1 MITLRIEDISSFEDI
16 EEYKDQV
23 QTDNPIYFEALM
35 YKRYDVIMELILF
48 PKSSI
53 IRNFEKALRLY
64 KAVGSIYAIDLITNR
79 YYHHA
84 LWTELVNRL
93 EKDGGIDRAGIT
105 HMKKTIIRD
114 LAMPIPY
121 TGLCYACCRLCKDC
135 EIYKKCGRCDIKGSL
150 YDKLSDAFNAGDR
163 EKAIKYARGIRD
175 AW

>member
-16 EEYKDQV
+16 DEYKDQV
-23 QTDNPIYFEALM
+23 QTDNPIYFEALK

-53 IRNFEKALRLY
+53 IRNFEKALELY
-64 KAVGSIYAIDLITNR
+64 KIDLLTNR

-93 EKDGGIDRAGIT
+93 EKDGIDRAGIT

-114 LAMPIPY
+114 LELPIPY
-121 TGLCYACCRLCKDC
+121 TGTCYACCRLCKDC
-135 EIYKKCGRCDIKGSL
+135 EIYKKCGKCDIKWSSYDRL
-150 YDKLSDAFNAGDR
+150 YDAFTAVDKNT
-163 EKAIKYARGIRD
+163 AIKYAREIRD

>member
-23 QTDNPIYFEALM
+23 QTDNPIYFEALK

-48 PKSSI
+48 PRSYLI
-53 IRNFEKALRLY
+53 EDFERALKVR
-64 KAVGSIYAIDLITNR
+64 SIDLLTNR

-93 EKDGGIDRAGIT
+93 ERDGIDRAGIT

-114 LAMPIPY
+114 LSLPIPY
-121 TGLCYACCRLCKDC
+121 NGTCYACCRLCKDC
-135 EIYKKCGRCDIKGSL
+135 EIYKKCGKCDIKGST
-150 YDKLSDAFNAGDR
+150 YDKLYDAFTAVNRSA
-163 EKAIKYARGIRD
+163 AITYAREVRD

>member
-23 QTDNPIYFEALM
+23 QTDNPIYFEALK
-35 YKRYDVIMELILF
+35 YKRYDVIMELIVF

-53 IRNFEKALRLY
+53 IEDFKKALKLY
-64 KAVGSIYAIDLITNR
+64 KIDLLTNR
-79 YYHHA
+79 YYHRV

-93 EKDGGIDRAGIT
+93 EKDGIDRVGIT

-114 LAMPIPY
+114 LGLPIPY
-121 TGLCYACCRLCKDC
+121 TGTCYACCRLCKDC
-135 EIYKKCGRCDIKGSL
+135 EIYKKCGKCDIKGSL
-150 YDKLSDAFNAGDR
+150 YDKLYDAFTAVNRNA
-163 EKAIKYARGIRD
+163 AIKYAREIRD